1 MDERLSGESK
11 VCAKFALTACQVRV
25 PLVKVL
31 IFSSPTSH
39 RRVNSRIDFARF
51 PWLEK
56 LCGTKFVQGPVYME
70 VGDPR

>member
-1 MDERLSGESK
+1 MKDCLEKVKSALS
-11 VCAKFALTACQVRV
+11 LQTACQVRV

-51 PWLEK
+51 PWFEK